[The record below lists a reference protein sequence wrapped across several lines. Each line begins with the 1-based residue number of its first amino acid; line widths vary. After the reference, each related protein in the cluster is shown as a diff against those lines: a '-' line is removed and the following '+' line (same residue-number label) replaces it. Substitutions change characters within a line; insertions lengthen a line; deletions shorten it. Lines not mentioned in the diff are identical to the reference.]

1 MGQGKVNLSLKF
13 RGFLQVLLISA
24 LMIAPA
30 WGQIHKIIHGP
41 SVLHNLGHDHGH
53 DHDHDHETE
62 HALFSDHEEGSLLC
76 LALDHLASGEGL
88 QTLCTSV
95 AIVEANPLYFSV
107 ESEPVFSERLL
118 AFSARAPPAS
128 L

>member
-30 WGQIHKIIHGP
+30 WGQIHKTIHGLK
-41 SVLHNLGHDHGH
+41 SNIASEQSLFS
-53 DHDHDHETE
+53 E
-62 HALFSDHEEGSLLC
+62 HAEGSVIC
-76 LALDHLASGEGL
+76 QALDHLGSGDTAQAFEFQLTPIEPETDLKWSSIASRA
-88 QTLCTSV
+88 QTLAHS
-95 AIVEANPLYFSV
+95 
-107 ESEPVFSERLL
+107 
-118 AFSARAPPAS
+118 FSARAPPAF